1 MVINRKNK
9 IILCLVAMLACLF
22 AASSAF
28 AVQAEDAVIDSA
40 TEIAELRDGKK
51 ADVASSQ
58 IFIGEKNSGDV
69 FVDFCNVSLGNAD
82 SYVAVV
88 RAIVDMA
95 DKRNAAIALRDGA
108 DPMDIEADSNGEAV
122 VLAKT
127 FLEASEVN
135 SGKMNPTEYESV
147 YQNVLTAFGEFETNL
162 DAIRKR
168 DELEFEDYRT
178 NKAKEVGAEYERL
191 IENTDTSYDRR
202 GNQKVGAYSSEQL
215 KKLDSVLADYAY
227 KTADEYLVAEDGK
240 LAQTEYSASDVNAK
254 RRELDQI
261 AAEGIKQ
268 LDLVKKN
275 ILEVVHS
282 EWLEYV
288 AVNDKYAAA
297 EPGSEKDELGKLRDD
312 LLSALKAGS
321 YSRVREAVAFYE
333 GASQEVKT
341 KYSADEEN
349 LKKFMEENPPLILPE
364 PVSSISDD
372 NGVATITAYFDTY
385 TSGVPEEAKVFSSR
399 SDGGRLEIFASANG
413 AKKRIANGQ
422 IKELNGVF
430 SVAYFINF
438 TVYESTY
445 RRLELPETAI
455 KYNADG
461 TKKTTY
467 SGSYETGSVY
477 YRVELDLNK
486 YFEKYCKERGYE
498 SDKLAN
504 VENAFSACKDG
515 DSALCYTYK
524 DAKIEK
530 TYVPNSKQ
538 TELEGGK
545 LVFYAK
551 SFNDFC
557 IAGTGLENWLTNP
570 WTWVMALVAL
580 ILLIIIIKIIV
591 KNFKYRIKFVSNGG
605 TLVRSLR
612 VAKNEAIILPAN
624 PTKTGLVFAGWY
636 TDEACTVRFIET
648 KLRRRKGYKL
658 YAKWAAPVSAEMLT
672 SFYDG
677 LRTLMVSYEKSSF
690 KPTLGMS
697 EKELIANMFGEENY
711 IVLYLGV
718 KFAKAKELPGG
729 ECAVS
734 HKDKKFAA
742 LPTKVIV
749 SDGKS
754 YVDAIKLTEQVMIEK
769 GLQRKEVAPEK
780 VVSTPEERAAGFA
793 YYVKNE
799 RVAASMADYFEL
811 LRIGLKS
818 YVLETD
824 NGKFKPGDRFTF
836 ARIYYTAKNVDLYM
850 PIVKGIKEL
859 EKGERTPRFAD
870 TPVHI
875 VICDNGDMDKAFE
888 LIEKAMLSYG
898 FTKYPE
904 NSNDLEDI
912 VLSDTDGFAYTIR
925 F

>member
-1 MVINRKNK
+1 MVRNRRNK
-9 IILCLVAMLACLF
+9 IILCLVAMLTCLF

-40 TEIAELRDGKK
+40 SVITQLRDEKK
-51 ADVASSQ
+51 DDVASSQ
-58 IFIGEKNSGDV
+58 IFDSKKDSGEIFLNL
-69 FVDFCNVSLGNAD
+69 CNVSLGNPD
-82 SYVAVV
+82 VLVDVIKAV
-88 RAIVDMA
+88 VDMA
-95 DKRNAAIALRDGA
+95 DMRNTAYALQNGEDN
-108 DPMDIEADSNGEAV
+108 MDIENGSLADAKK
-122 VLAKT
+122 LAET
-127 FLEASEVN
+127 FLKESKVDP
-135 SGKMNPTEYESV
+135 GKMSPVEYKGIYETV
-147 YQNVLTAFGEFETNL
+147 QTAFDQFETGL
-162 DAIRKR
+162 DKIREDDIK
-168 DELEFEDYRT
+168 EFEDYRLA
-178 NKAKEVGAEYERL
+178 KAKEIGTEYDRL
-191 IENTDTSYDRR
+191 TENTDTSSDRK
-202 GNQKVGAYSSEQL
+202 GNQKVGAYSYDQL
-215 KKLDSVLADYAY
+215 KILDDVLSLYAT
-227 KTADEYLVAEDGK
+227 KGAEEYELSSESALNNVD
-240 LAQTEYSASDVNAK
+240 YSAAEVNAK
-254 RRELDQI
+254 RKELDSI
-261 AAEGIKQ
+261 AKNAINE
-268 LDLVKKN
+268 LNLVKKN
-275 ILEVVHS
+275 ILEVVNS
-282 EWLEYV
+282 EWLDFV
-288 AVNDKYAAA
+288 AADEKYQAA
-297 EPGSEKDELGKLRDD
+297 EAGSEKDELGKLRDE
-312 LLSALKAGS
+312 LLEALKANS
-321 YSRVREAVAFYE
+321 YSRVKEAVSFYDGGSAE
-333 GASQEVKT
+333 IKT
-341 KYSADEEN
+341 YYSAEAAN
-349 LKKFMEENPPLILPE
+349 LKHFMEETPPLILPE
-364 PVSSISDD
+364 PVSSITDA
-372 NGVATITAYFDTY
+372 NGVATITAYFDSY
-385 TSGVPEEAKVFSSR
+385 SSGEPEEARVFTSVE
-399 SDGGRLEIFASANG
+399 DGGRLEIFANANG

-445 RRLELPETAI
+445 RRLELPETAV
-455 KYNADG
+455 KYNEDG

-467 SGSYETGSVY
+467 SGSYMTGSVY

-498 SDKLAN
+498 ADKLTN

-530 TYVPNSKQ
+530 TYVPNDKQ
-538 TELEGGK
+538 TELDGGK

-557 IAGTGLENWLTNP
+557 VAGTGLENWLTNP
-570 WTWVMALVAL
+570 WTWVIALVAL
-580 ILLIIIIKIIV
+580 IVLIIIIRIIV
-591 KNFKYRIKFVSNGG
+591 KNFKYKIKFISNGG
-605 TLVRSLR
+605 TPVRSVR
-612 VAKNEAIILPAN
+612 VAKNEAIILPEN

-636 TDEACTVRFIET
+636 TDSACTVRFIET

-690 KPTLGMS
+690 KPTLGMV

-718 KFAKAKELPGG
+718 KLAKAKELPGG
-729 ECAVS
+729 ECATG

-754 YVDAIKLTEQVMIEK
+754 YVDAIKLTEQVMIDK
-769 GLQRKEVAPEK
+769 GLQRKEVAPER

-793 YYVKNE
+793 YFVKNE

-850 PIVKGIKEL
+850 PVVKGIKEL
-859 EKGERTPRFAD
+859 EKGERDPRFAD

-875 VICDNGDMDKAFE
+875 VICDNGDMEKAFE